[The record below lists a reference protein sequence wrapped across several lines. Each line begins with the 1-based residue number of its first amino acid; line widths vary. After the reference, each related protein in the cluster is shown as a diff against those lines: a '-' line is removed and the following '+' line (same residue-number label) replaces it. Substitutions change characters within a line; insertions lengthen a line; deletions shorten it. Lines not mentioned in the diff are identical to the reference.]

1 MIVQVPLRH
10 VKHDLC
16 TRRGSVCLVVR
27 REPPDHNSGSTASRS
42 VSASFVNLR
51 SWSGLSPIKSN
62 ATDSVRSLAGPLLSA
77 PGSSDLGRTPRAFP

>member
-27 REPPDHNSGSTASRS
+27 REPPDHDSCSTASRS
-42 VSASFVNLR
+42 VSASVVNLR
-51 SWSGLSPIKSN
+51 RWSGLISN
-62 ATDSVRSLAGPLLSA
+62 YEQRDVLSSIA
-77 PGSSDLGRTPRAFP
+77 RWTIAICA

>member
-27 REPPDHNSGSTASRS
+27 REPPDHDSGSTASRS
-42 VSASFVNLR
+42 VSASVVNLR
-51 SWSGLSPIKSN
+51 RWSGLISN
-62 ATDSVRSLAGPLLSA
+62 
-77 PGSSDLGRTPRAFP
+77 